1 MNNKKLQK
9 IRQRAKEKSLLRAKR
24 KIEAQRRF
32 EEGRKEHIRKTIRNS
47 IVNEITKKSFSR
59 GNWSGDKSS
68 NNDDVLSKHKTVGFN
83 KELFNDGKR
92 EP

>member
-9 IRQRAKEKSLLRAKR
+9 IRQRAKEKSLFRAKR
-24 KIEAQRRF
+24 KNEAQRRF

-47 IVNEITKKSFSR
+47 IVNEITNKSFSK

-68 NNDDVLSKHKTVGFN
+68 NSDDVLPKNKTVGFN

>member
-24 KIEAQRRF
+24 KIEAERRF
-32 EEGRKEHIRKTIRNS
+32 QEGRKEHIRKTIRNS
-47 IVNEITKKSFSR
+47 IVNEITNKSFSKS
-59 GNWSGDKSS
+59 NWSGDKSS
-68 NNDDVLSKHKTVGFN
+68 NNDDVLSKHRTVGFN

>member
-1 MNNKKLQK
+1 MNNRKLQK

-32 EEGRKEHIRKTIRNS
+32 EEGRKEHIRKTIRSS
-47 IVNEITKKSFSR
+47 IVNEITNKSFSKGDWAR
-59 GNWSGDKSS
+59 DKSS
-68 NNDDVLSKHKTVGFN
+68 NDENVLPKNKTVGFN

>member
-9 IRQRAKEKSLLRAKR
+9 IRQRAKEKSLFRAKR
-24 KIEAQRRF
+24 KNEAQRRF

-47 IVNEITKKSFSR
+47 IVNEITNKSFSR
-59 GNWSGDKSS
+59 GNWSGVKSS
-68 NNDDVLSKHKTVGFN
+68 NSDDVLPKNKTVGFN
-83 KELFNDGKR
+83 KELFSDGKR

>member
-32 EEGRKEHIRKTIRNS
+32 DEGRKEHIRKTIRNS
-47 IVNEITKKSFSR
+47 IVNEITNKSFSR

-68 NNDDVLSKHKTVGFN
+68 NSDDVLPKNKTVGFN